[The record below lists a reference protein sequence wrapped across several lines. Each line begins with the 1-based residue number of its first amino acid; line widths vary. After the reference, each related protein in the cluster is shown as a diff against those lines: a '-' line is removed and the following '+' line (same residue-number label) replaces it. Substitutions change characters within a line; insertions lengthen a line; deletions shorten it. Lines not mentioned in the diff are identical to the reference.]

1 MGAKFRWVLALGLL
15 LCAYPAWCRE
25 LTPLEKALKNL
36 ALKNQPVAPVSNS
49 PSAAAV
55 PRPIASLGNTTLAQA
70 FPTAAGNSLAA
81 TLAAAAPGGTL
92 TAWAL
97 VGVTPSAQPQMT
109 IAEALALT
117 CNPTAEEVVVSW
129 NNTATAWKNFGG
141 YILLRGDP
149 DHELAPQNLL
159 PLTVNTYR
167 DVSVTPQTQYLYQV
181 LVAGPGATTLGA
193 SAIEKIRLL
202 PSVPPESPQNVQ
214 AVMDEERA
222 RIFWNAANRTSHAV
236 AGYAVYRSNTVGAEG
251 RWINKKIITKTE
263 FYDNYGDYGR
273 LYNYQVATV
282 DAWGV
287 TGEAGTTVSAYAR
300 ERSRSGLVL
309 MSTAYRGLGRKD
321 QGFNGDMQFT
331 YFIGTLYGDQSKELS
346 AEPLY
351 LDPISLWLLTA
362 DLKYTALTDPAYPV
376 ALAVGAKGSLALF
389 AGQQNSTGGSF
400 TFTQK
405 STFTTL
411 WGSYLALS
419 RSFGNLGVHTGYLAG
434 TEGNVLYYLSKYLQ
448 PSPTDG
454 LVYAGLDFPLIRRM
468 NVALEVLY
476 PTASGMVSQHPL
488 VINTHVDRLFNFD
501 ISYLHWDQGW
511 ALLGYFN
518 LRFTLYP
525 GSDK

>member
-1 MGAKFRWVLALGLL
+1 
-15 LCAYPAWCRE
+15 
-25 LTPLEKALKNL
+25 
-36 ALKNQPVAPVSNS
+36 
-49 PSAAAV
+49 
-55 PRPIASLGNTTLAQA
+55 
-70 FPTAAGNSLAA
+70 
-81 TLAAAAPGGTL
+81 
-92 TAWAL
+92 
-97 VGVTPSAQPQMT
+97 
-109 IAEALALT
+109 
-117 CNPTAEEVVVSW
+117 
-129 NNTATAWKNFGG
+129 
-141 YILLRGDP
+141 
-149 DHELAPQNLL
+149 
-159 PLTVNTYR
+159 
-167 DVSVTPQTQYLYQV
+167 
-181 LVAGPGATTLGA
+181 
-193 SAIEKIRLL
+193 
-202 PSVPPESPQNVQ
+202 
-214 AVMDEERA
+214 
-222 RIFWNAANRTSHAV
+222 
-236 AGYAVYRSNTVGAEG
+236 
-251 RWINKKIITKTE
+251 
-263 FYDNYGDYGR
+263 
-273 LYNYQVATV
+273 VATV

-309 MSTAYRGLGRKD
+309 MYTAYRGLGRKD